1 MLYQGLVRAGSW
13 WSPHSFIYLETLI
26 SQLRKQPLS
35 QVQPNCL
42 LACQVFSAFR
52 ALWLAC
58 FLWLNFLLK
67 FSLWLLCSFVWGFQN
82 RGLYYFGTP
91 GQKDC
96 VLKPFFSITT
106 HIENDETC
114 TEFKVTWMGLPGATG
129 QGAEGPKTPASGFNS
144 VSFPLPPII
153 YLFIHSVNIYQRFL
167 LC

>member
-114 TEFKVTWMGLPGATG
+114 TEFKVTWMGLPGQLDKGLKDQKLQPQDLTLSLS
-129 QGAEGPKTPASGFNS
+129 P
-144 VSFPLPPII
+144 FPQ
-153 YLFIHSVNIYQRFL
+153 LFICSFIQ
-167 LC
+167 